1 MSNIEIV
8 CLNACFLEV
17 FEVEWVKNDKCTM
30 KDRKNPYVY
39 VHERGIFKNT
49 EFFEKTRDFKNVMKR
64 PVFFSKDRSLERGIF
79 KNTEFLKK
87 HRSLRVVVKI
97 TMANLMI
104 STVEKVKRI
113 RSLTNIPIRK

>member
-1 MSNIEIV
+1 MFKRLFFWRFLK
-8 CLNACFLEV
+8 LNG
-17 FEVEWVKNDKCTM
+17 VKNDKCTI

-87 HRSLRVVVKI
+87 HGILK
-97 TMANLMI
+97 M
-104 STVEKVKRI
+104 
-113 RSLTNIPIRK
+113 

>member
-87 HRSLRVVVKI
+87 HGILK
-97 TMANLMI
+97 M
-104 STVEKVKRI
+104 
-113 RSLTNIPIRK
+113 